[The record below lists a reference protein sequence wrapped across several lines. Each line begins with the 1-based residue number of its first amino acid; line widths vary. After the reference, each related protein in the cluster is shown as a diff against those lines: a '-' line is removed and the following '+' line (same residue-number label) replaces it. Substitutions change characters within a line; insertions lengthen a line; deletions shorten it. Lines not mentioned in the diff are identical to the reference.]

1 MPEQT
6 VHNQSPDPTHQSLKR
21 DLEGRHVQLIS
32 IGGCIGTGLFMGSG
46 KTIATSGPSVI
57 MVYAV
62 IGFMLFFVM
71 RAMGELLLSDLKYKS
86 FVDCTEELLGPWAGF
101 ATGWSYWF
109 AWIVTAIAELIAIAG
124 YFSFWW
130 PDLPTWIPAL
140 VAVIILVGIN
150 LLAVRAF
157 GEIEFWFALIKILAI
172 LMLIGVGCYL
182 VATEFISP
190 EGYRASMSN
199 LWTQGGFFPTGWVG
213 VMAGFQTAVFAFVGM
228 EIVGTTAAEV
238 RNPVEVMPRA
248 INTIPLRILMFY
260 IGTLVVLMMVTPWPF
275 ISPTHSPFVGMFAL
289 IGLSAAASVVNFVVI
304 TSAMS
309 STNSGIYSTSRM
321 LYGLSWHEDAARLFG
336 QLSARGVPVYGLMF
350 AGFLLLFA
358 AVLLVVKGSIMDAF
372 QLVGAVSSLL
382 FIFIW
387 TMILMSYMV
396 YRRRRPAAHA
406 RSVFKMPWG
415 LWMSVIVLVFFAFF
429 IGTLT
434 LDDNSRTALLVLPV
448 WFVLLMV
455 IYLVKVRNQPR
466 HLSRREQFTARAKQE
481 LAEARAFKLAQK
493 AAGQ

>member
-1 MPEQT
+1 
-6 VHNQSPDPTHQSLKR
+6 
-21 DLEGRHVQLIS
+21 
-32 IGGCIGTGLFMGSG
+32 MGSG

-57 MVYAV
+57 MVYAI

-86 FVDCTEELLGPWAGF
+86 FVDCAEDLLGPWAGF

-130 PDLPTWIPAL
+130 PELPTWIPAL
-140 VAVIILVGIN
+140 AAVVVLVGIN

-157 GEIEFWFALIKILAI
+157 GEVEFWFALIKILAI
-172 LMLIGVGCYL
+172 LALIGVGGYL
-182 VATEFISP
+182 VATDFVSP
-190 EGYRASMSN
+190 EGYRASVSN
-199 LWTQGGFFPTGWVG
+199 LWTQGGFFPTGWSG
-213 VMAGFQTAVFAFVGM
+213 VLAGFQTAVFAFVGM

-248 INTIPLRILMFY
+248 INTIPVRILMFY
-260 IGTLVVLMMVTPWPF
+260 IGTLLVLMMVTPWSN
-275 ISPTHSPFVGMFAL
+275 ISPSHSPFVGMFAL
-289 IGLSAAASVVNFVVI
+289 VGLSAAASVVNFVVI

-321 LYGLSWHEDAARLFG
+321 LYGLSWHKDASRLFG
-336 QLSARGVPVYGLMF
+336 RLSARGVPVYGLIL

-358 AVLLVVKGSIMDAF
+358 AVLLVMKGSIMEAF

-387 TMILMSYMV
+387 TIILLSYLV

-406 RSVFKMPWG
+406 TSGYKMPWG
-415 LWMSVIVLVFFAFF
+415 LAMSVVVLAFFMFF
-429 IGTLT
+429 IGTLMQDQT
-434 LDDNSRTALLVLPV
+434 SKMALLILPV
-448 WFVLLMV
+448 WFGLLML
-455 IYLVKVRNQPR
+455 IYLVKVRNQPS
-466 HLSRREQFTARAKQE
+466 HLARRQQFKDRSRQE
-481 LAEARAFKLAQK
+481 LAAARALKLD
-493 AAGQ
+493 